1 MDIATVSDL
10 TGLVLVAAI
19 FGGMLFFA
27 LVVTPVIFT
36 ALKPEV
42 SGVLIRKM
50 FPVYYLYMG
59 VISALATLTITFTHE
74 VDAVILAAVA
84 GLFWVSRQLLMP
96 RIDAVRDQKNAE
108 DSGPATTSFKRLHRL
123 SVVINLVQLLA
134 VLTVLV
140 RIA

>member
-1 MDIATVSDL
+1 MNIATASDM

-27 LVVTPVIFT
+27 LVVAPMIFT
-36 ALKPEV
+36 ALQPDA
-42 SGVLIRKM
+42 SGVLIRRM

-59 VISALATLTITFTHE
+59 VLSALATLTITFTHE
-74 VDAVILAAVA
+74 VEAVVLAAVA
-84 GLFWVSRQLLMP
+84 GLFWVSRQILMP
-96 RIDAVRDQKNAE
+96 RINAVRDQMNAGE
-108 DSGPATTSFKRLHRL
+108 SGPATTRFKHLHRL
-123 SVVINLVQLLA
+123 SVAINLVQILA

>member
-1 MDIATVSDL
+1 MNIATISDL

-36 ALKPEV
+36 ALQPDA

-59 VISALATLTITFTHE
+59 VLSALATLTVTFTHE
-74 VDAVILAAVA
+74 VEAVVLAAVA
-84 GLFWVSRQLLMP
+84 GLFWLSRQILMP
-96 RIDAVRDQKNAE
+96 RIDAVREQKRAE
-108 DSGPATTSFKRLHRL
+108 ESGPAAFSFKRLHRL
-123 SVVINLVQLLA
+123 SVAINLLQILA